1 MRACVCVC
9 VCAMPVVNDLFLA
22 ILYFCIPC
30 AFLYTELSCVSFAHY
45 IDGMTKGKF
54 PLLNNNY
61 LSIILLP
68 VLYCTYCSSV
78 FPCALLLVLHSFS
91 AKL

>member
-1 MRACVCVC
+1 MRASVR
-9 VCAMPVVNDLFLA
+9 VCAIPVLNDLFLA
-22 ILYFCIPC
+22 IQYFCILC

-54 PLLNNNY
+54 PLQNNNY
-61 LSIILLP
+61 HSIILLP

-78 FPCALLLVLHSFS
+78 CPSVLLLVMHCFS
-91 AKL
+91 VKL